1 MSAVFSFITK
11 NDAVLATD
19 TICSF
24 KPTASDSKLIPRSF
38 TNKMFFLP
46 QFKSAFAVTGTLQA
60 GLSFFNFTTEKIYG
74 IDVDSL
80 VGIDLSHFTSM
91 LHSNSNNEEFPIGT
105 IYLLGY
111 SIKDETFKGY
121 KLIININEDLK
132 WEATPLDNFMFKPY
146 VANWEEKLTT
156 DQQRSSLQEFV
167 TDLMKL
173 QKAEDENKTI
183 EEQVGIGGEIVY
195 SYFFIDQETNRFT
208 FNTQILHRF
217 HDYNTQHSKMGR

>member
-1 MSAVFSFITK
+1 
-11 NDAVLATD
+11 
-19 TICSF
+19 
-24 KPTASDSKLIPRSF
+24 
-38 TNKMFFLP
+38 
-46 QFKSAFAVTGTLQA
+46 AVTGTLQA

-80 VGIDLSHFTSM
+80 VGIDLSHFKSM
-91 LHSNSNNEEFPIGT
+91 LHSNYNNKEFPMGT

-111 SIKDETFKGY
+111 SIKDEAFKGY
-121 KLIININEDLK
+121 KFIININEDLK

-146 VANWEEKLTT
+146 VDNWEEKLTT

-195 SYFFIDQETNRFT
+195 SYFFID
-208 FNTQILHRF
+208 
-217 HDYNTQHSKMGR
+217 